1 MSATG
6 VLDRLKHAARR
17 RRAWIVAMLS
27 LPLVLAAGAMA
38 WRVAG
43 AGGLAVAIVIGA
55 TVTAALILR
64 ALRPLDDAW
73 AARQLDAHRPD
84 LEDSTALLLTD
95 PASLTRLQ
103 QLQRAR
109 VARRLDDSA
118 PPDLRPSWPGR
129 ALALGWTLSAAF
141 AAAALLATRQPIAIA
156 PAESP
161 PATAG
166 ETAAGEPRLVER
178 RLDIEPL
185 AYTGLPARREDAL
198 DAKLPTGATVRWR
211 LRFEPEPASVELVF
225 HDGSRTMLV
234 HDAGSW
240 TAQRT
245 MERSALYRVA
255 LGGSGSE
262 AGRPLH
268 RLEVTP
274 DRPPAIRVVT
284 PSQSVTLHEP
294 GQRRWL
300 VEFEVGDDYGLGRA
314 RLHVTFAQ
322 GGGDNVTVTERSLP
336 MRGVGDL
343 RLRRYTHRLDLA
355 SLGLAAGDDVIVHL
369 GVDDNRRPVPNSARS
384 SSLILRWPPSSGTET
399 AGMEGIVKQTMPAY
413 FRSQRQVIIDTEALV
428 AERRRLDPGRF
439 VNRSDAIGV
448 DQRLL
453 RLRYGQFLG
462 EEAEDTEH
470 ASDTAQDEHG
480 HEGENHPRDEQ
491 ATEAGTRET
500 VTGRFGHIHDIPE
513 AATLLDRETRE
524 LLRSALREMWQAELH
539 LRQGQPERALPY
551 EYRALDRIKQVQ
563 QASRIYLARVGLEL
577 PPIDMTRRLT
587 GEATGVRSRSDP
599 LAASK
604 GMITPAASL
613 WQMLSEPSAAGDA
626 EASRRLLSGMAE
638 LEQWVGARESELP
651 QGIEVLAAIDELRND
666 PQCVDCRNRLGALL
680 WPLLPV
686 PASATATR
694 APGGTAGAAYLE
706 ALRREP
712 AP

>member
-1 MSATG
+1 VSATE
-6 VLDRLKHAARR
+6 VLDRLKRAARR
-17 RRAWIVAMLS
+17 RRGWIVAMQS
-27 LPLVLAAGAMA
+27 LPLVLAAGALA

-43 AGGLAVAIVIGA
+43 AGALTVAIVIGA
-55 TVTAALILR
+55 AVTGALILR
-64 ALRPLDDAW
+64 ALRPLDHAW

-84 LEDSTALLLTD
+84 LEDSTALLITD
-95 PASLTRLQ
+95 PVQLTRLQ
-103 QLQRAR
+103 QLQRER
-109 VARRLDDSA
+109 VERRLDDSE
-118 PPDLRPSWPGR
+118 PPDLRPAWPGR
-129 ALALGWTLSAAF
+129 ALALCWALGAVL
-141 AAAALLATRQPIAIA
+141 AAAALLAPRQPIAMA

-161 PATAG
+161 AATVG
-166 ETAAGEPRLVER
+166 DTAAGEPRLVER
-178 RLDIEPL
+178 RLDIEPP

-198 DAKLPTGATVRWR
+198 DAKLPAGAKVRWR

-225 HDGSRTMLV
+225 HDGSRTTLV
-234 HDAGSW
+234 TDAGSW

-255 LGGSGSE
+255 LGGNGSE
-262 AGRPLH
+262 AGSPLH

-274 DRPPAIRVVT
+274 DRPPAIRIVT

-300 VEFEVGDDYGLGRA
+300 VEFEVGDDYGLGPA

-322 GGGDNVTVTERSLP
+322 GGGENVTVTERSLP
-336 MRGVGDL
+336 VRGEGDP
-343 RLRRYTHRLDLA
+343 RQRRYTHRLDLA
-355 SLGLAAGDDVIVHL
+355 SLGLAAGDDVIVRL

-384 SSLILRWPPSSGTET
+384 SSLILRWPPSIGTET
-399 AGMEGIVKQTMPAY
+399 AGMEGIVQQTMPAY

-428 AERRRLDPGRF
+428 AERRSLDTGRF

-470 ASDTAQDEHG
+470 AGATAQDEH
-480 HEGENHPRDEQ
+480 EGEDHPRDEE
-491 ATEAGTRET
+491 APVAGTRET
-500 VTGRFGHIHDIPE
+500 VTERFGHVHDIPE

-577 PPIDMTRRLT
+577 PPVDMARRLT
-587 GEATGVRSRSDP
+587 GDATGVRSRGDP
-599 LAASK
+599 LVAST
-604 GMITPAASL
+604 GMVTPAASL

-626 EASRRLLSGMAE
+626 EASRRLASGLAE
-638 LEQWVGARESELP
+638 LERWVGARESELP
-651 QGIEVLAAIDELRND
+651 QGIDVLAAIDELRND

-680 WPLLPV
+680 WTLLPV
-686 PASATATR
+686 PASATGTR
-694 APGGTAGAAYLE
+694 AEGGTAGTAYLE

>member
-1 MSATG
+1 MSATE

-73 AARQLDAHRPD
+73 AARQLDAQRPD

-109 VARRLDDSA
+109 VARRLDDSE
-118 PPDLRPSWPGR
+118 PPDLRPPWPGR
-129 ALALGWTLSAAF
+129 ALALGWTLSAAI
-141 AAAALLATRQPIAIA
+141 AAAALLAARQPIAIA

-166 ETAAGEPRLVER
+166 ETGAGEPRLVER
-178 RLDIEPL
+178 RLDIEPP

-198 DAKLPTGATVRWR
+198 DAKLPAGATVRWR

-225 HDGSRTMLV
+225 HDGSRTRLV

-255 LGGSGSE
+255 LGGSGSD
-262 AGRPLH
+262 AGRQLH
-268 RLEVTP
+268 RLEVTL

-300 VEFEVGDDYGLGRA
+300 VEFEVGDDYGLGPA

-322 GGGDNVTVTERSLP
+322 GGGENVTVTERSLP
-336 MRGVGDL
+336 VRGEGDL

-355 SLGLAAGDDVIVHL
+355 SLGLAAGDDVIVRL

-384 SSLILRWPPSSGTET
+384 SSLILRWPPSTSTET

-470 ASDTAQDEHG
+470 AGDTAQDEHG

-599 LAASK
+599 LAASR
-604 GMITPAASL
+604 GTVTPAASL

-626 EASRRLLSGMAE
+626 EASRRLLSGLAE

-651 QGIEVLAAIDELRND
+651 QGIEVLAAIDVLRND
-666 PQCVDCRNRLGALL
+666 PQCVDCRSRLGALL

>member
-1 MSATG
+1 MSATE

-73 AARQLDAHRPD
+73 AARQLDAQRPD

-178 RLDIEPL
+178 RLDIEPP

-300 VEFEVGDDYGLGRA
+300 VEFEVGDDYGLGPA

-336 MRGVGDL
+336 VRGEGDL

-399 AGMEGIVKQTMPAY
+399 AGTEGIVKQTMPAY

-470 ASDTAQDEHG
+470 AGDTAQDEHG

-491 ATEAGTRET
+491 ATGAGTRET

-599 LAASK
+599 LAASR
-604 GMITPAASL
+604 GTVTPAASL
-613 WQMLSEPSAAGDA
+613 WQMLSEPSAAGDV